1 MISPRKG
8 VRMSHVRL
16 QSSVASLAVLVL
28 VMPALVLAHHS
39 RSNFDLDTVLEFHG
53 VITEYSWRN
62 PHTFATLAV
71 TDDNGETK
79 ELLLELNSVSVLTR
93 QGWTR
98 DTLKVG
104 DEVTVFANPDQ
115 NNGKNLYYPNYFVL
129 PDGQMIVSGGGNAPA
144 EIPRAPRRQVD
155 QTARSE
161 DLSGTWV
168 VEGGR
173 FGRRGGN
180 QAGGAA
186 PQRAAVSLGGQT
198 QAVGL
203 PLTAKGQAELDAWD
217 VENNP
222 FFRCV
227 TKTPPAITSVLGAH
241 RIIRESD
248 ERIIIRH
255 EILDVERIIHMNVSE
270 HRAGIEPSHLGH
282 SIGWF
287 EDETLVIDT
296 TLFAPAT
303 WGIGSGVSSSD
314 QKHLVERYT
323 LNDDG
328 NRIRHEY
335 TIEDPVYLS
344 KPVSLSQTLMLDS
357 TYPWQDEYGCDP
369 EASSRHIVD

>member
-1 MISPRKG
+1 MNHARVGNWVQLTVI
-8 VRMSHVRL
+8 L
-16 QSSVASLAVLVL
+16 TIF
-28 VMPALVLAHHS
+28 MPALALTHHS

-53 VITEYSWRN
+53 VIIEYSWRN

-71 TDDNGETK
+71 TDDAGETK
-79 ELLLELNSVSVLTR
+79 QLLLELNSVSVLTR

-115 NNGKNLYYPNYFVL
+115 NSSKNLYYSNYWIL
-129 PDGQMIVSGGGNAPA
+129 PGGQMIASAGGGTPD
-144 EIPRAPRRQVD
+144 EIPRSPRRQVD
-155 QTARSE
+155 QSARSE
-161 DLSGTWV
+161 DLSGMWV
-168 VEGGR
+168 VEGGF
-173 FGRRGGN
+173 FGRRRGD
-180 QAGGAA
+180 QPGGAA
-186 PQRAAVSLGGQT
+186 PQRNAVSLGGQT

-217 VENNP
+217 VEKNP
-222 FFRCV
+222 FFRCES
-227 TKTPPAITSVLGAH
+227 KTPPAITSRLGAH
-241 RIIRESD
+241 KIIREND
-248 ERIIIRH
+248 DRIIFRH

-270 HRAGIEPSHLGH
+270 HAAGTEPSHLGH

-287 EDETLVIDT
+287 EGDTLVIDT
-296 TLFAPAT
+296 ALFAAAT

-314 QKHLVERYT
+314 EKHVVERFT

-344 KPVSLSQTLMLDS
+344 EPVSLSQTLMLDS
-357 TYPWQDEYGCDP
+357 TYPRYRIVR
-369 EASSRHIVD
+369 SSHVGHW